1 MSARV
6 RRRLDEM
13 LRFPFIHSLHH
24 THCSSQKCAAQTLT
38 DNCIVCIVGSSELSE
53 PGGHDYAGSPQ
64 ALLSAQI
71 TGVKESTPRW
81 GLADASEQ
89 PDEQQECQSNDSNTV
104 GPNRAITCRPGAV
117 SYTHLRAHETDS

>member
-64 ALLSAQI
+64 VERDGGVERKLQKLPSESPRRGCIFHPVRGAL
-71 TGVKESTPRW
+71 TP
-81 GLADASEQ
+81 A
-89 PDEQQECQSNDSNTV
+89 NK
-104 GPNRAITCRPGAV
+104 
-117 SYTHLRAHETDS
+117 